1 MQQRSDAPGGRA
13 RRALLALTACVT
25 AATLVAGCGTT
36 TSPEGDG
43 GETSAAEGAVA
54 PARSTDPTPVVVE
67 GHVRGVDVEAR
78 VGPVAVDGDLAVLR
92 VEVEAT
98 GGDEAVMAGFV
109 FANRALTQ
117 EDSFDGVRLVDLE
130 AGVVREAARTAD
142 GAALASMGEEYMLS
156 PGREPV
162 VGHVAFDA
170 PPTATTSVL
179 VPAVGLVEDV
189 PVVEAADADGL
200 TVPVAELSSG
210 DLAGVVAPSAYLETF
225 STTAGDAVRTRDAH
239 DVVSVV
245 VDSDVLFDVDSAVI
259 GPGADE
265 ALDAVVAQL
274 ALAADGELVVVG
286 HTDDQ
291 GEEAANQELSERRA
305 RAVADRL
312 AEIADLGRFDVRV
325 EGRGE
330 SEPLTTE
337 ATEEAR
343 ALNRRVT
350 VEFTPATD
358 AATVQAP
365 AGDGLVPAEGPTIEG
380 LGGAVVLHGDG
391 VGGVQRLH
399 VELLG
404 VRRVGGYLVGE
415 LAVRND
421 GAEQASFVSVLGSVR
436 DGRGDLGLGLLGAS
450 NVTLLDGGV
459 RVYPVDYL
467 VDEDL
472 YEISARNVLADAA
485 VGSLASGTTSVVS
498 VVWPDRGSD
507 TVVVDVPEGSTS
519 VTDGSTP
526 IRFVDVPVSG

>member
-1 MQQRSDAPGGRA
+1 MHQRSIAPGGRA
-13 RRALLALTACVT
+13 RRALLAVMAGVT
-25 AATLVAGCGTT
+25 TATLVAGCVTV
-36 TSPEGDG
+36 SPEAPV
-43 GETSAAEGAVA
+43 GEPSAPVDAA
-54 PARSTDPTPVVVE
+54 PARSTDPSPVVVE
-67 GHVRGVDVEAR
+67 GHVRGVDVEAK
-78 VGPVAVDGDLAVLR
+78 VGPVVVDGDLAVLR

-130 AGVVREAARTAD
+130 TGVVREAARTPD
-142 GAALASMGEEYMLS
+142 GVALASLGEEYMLS

-170 PPTATTSVL
+170 PTTATTSVL
-179 VPAVGLVEDV
+179 VPAVGLVEGV

-200 TVPVAELSSG
+200 TVPVEELAPG
-210 DLAGVVAPSAYLETF
+210 GLADVVASSAYLETF

-245 VDSDVLFDVDSAVI
+245 VDSDVLFDVDSDVI
-259 GPGADE
+259 GPDAGE

-274 ALAADGELVVVG
+274 ALAADGDLVVVG

-312 AEIADLGRFDVRV
+312 AEIADLGRFDVQV

-330 SEPLTTE
+330 SEPVTTE
-337 ATEEAR
+337 ATDEAR

-350 VEFTPATD
+350 VEFTPAAD
-358 AATVQAP
+358 AATVEATST
-365 AGDGLVPAEGPTIEG
+365 DGLVAAEGPTVEG

-391 VGGVQRLH
+391 VGGIQRLH
-399 VELLG
+399 VELVE
-404 VRRVGGYLVGE
+404 VRRAGGYLVGE

-421 GAEQASFVSVLGSVR
+421 GPEQASFVSVLGSVR

-467 VDEDL
+467 VDQDF
-472 YEISARNVLADAA
+472 YELQARNVLADAS
-485 VGSLASGTTSVVS
+485 VGSLASGTTSTVS
-498 VVWPDRGSD
+498 VVWPDLGSD
-507 TVVVDVPEGSTS
+507 TVVVDVPEGSTA

-526 IRFVDVPVSG
+526 VRFVDVPVSG

>member
-1 MQQRSDAPGGRA
+1 MHQRSITPGGRA
-13 RRALLALTACVT
+13 RRTLLAVMAGVT
-25 AATLVAGCGTT
+25 TATLVAGCVTI
-36 TSPEGDG
+36 SPEEPAGASPAPVD
-43 GETSAAEGAVA
+43 AAT

-67 GHVRGVDVEAR
+67 GHVRGVDVAAK

-109 FANRALTQ
+109 FANRALTR

-130 AGVVREAARTAD
+130 AGVVREAARTSD
-142 GAALASMGEEYMLS
+142 GVALASLGEEYMLS

-170 PPTATTSVL
+170 PTTATTAVL
-179 VPAVGLVEDV
+179 VPAVGLVEGV
-189 PVVEAADADGL
+189 PVVEVADAGGL
-200 TVPVAELSSG
+200 TVPLDELAPG
-210 DLAGVVAPSAYLETF
+210 GLADVVAPSAYLETF
-225 STTAGDAVRTRDAH
+225 STTADDAVRTRDAH

-259 GPGADE
+259 GPGADR

-274 ALAADGELVVVG
+274 ALAADGDLVVVG

-291 GEEAANQELSERRA
+291 GEEAVNQELSERRA

-312 AEIADLGRFDVRV
+312 AEIADLGRFDVQV
-325 EGRGE
+325 EGRGA
-330 SEPLTTE
+330 SEPVTTE
-337 ATEEAR
+337 STDEAR

-350 VEFTPATD
+350 VEFTPAAD
-358 AATVQAP
+358 AAVVEAP
-365 AGDGLVPAEGPTIEG
+365 SADGLVASEGPTIRG
-380 LGGAVVLHGDG
+380 LGGAVVLHDDG
-391 VGGVQRLH
+391 IGGIQRLH
-399 VELLG
+399 VELVE
-404 VRRVGGYLVGE
+404 VRRAGRCLVGE

-421 GAEQASFVSVLGSVR
+421 GPEQASFVSVLGSVR
-436 DGRGDLGLGLLGAS
+436 DGRGELGQGLLGAS

-467 VDEDL
+467 VDQDF
-472 YEISARNVLADAA
+472 YEHQVRNVLADAS
-485 VGSLASGTTSVVS
+485 VGSLASGTTSTVS
-498 VVWPDRGSD
+498 VVWPDLGFD